1 MQQRLELELAE
12 STLKN
17 KKERTD
23 AYNSNIMQLNNKK
36 QRKWFCARGKADV
49 LDFTDDEIRKLR
61 DCFEALD
68 DDNGGS
74 IGLDELE
81 WPLVGLGL
89 ADTREEVEE
98 LILSVDDDG
107 DIEFPEFLNIIIGTD
122 VESNEKTEKLKNF
135 FKDMSNGKL
144 GRKDVSFNINVQ
156 DIRRK

>member
-1 MQQRLELELAE
+1 M
-12 STLKN
+12 
-17 KKERTD
+17 
-23 AYNSNIMQLNNKK
+23 
-36 QRKWFCARGKADV
+36 
-49 LDFTDDEIRKLR
+49 DFTDEETRKLR

-68 DDNGGS
+68 DDGGGS
-74 IGLDELE
+74 ISLDELE
-81 WPLVGLGL
+81 WPLIGLGL

-144 GRKDVSFNINVQ
+144 GKKDVSFSITVQ
-156 DIRRK
+156 DIRRQHMMAAIMGEGDNKKNGMKILNNVGK